1 MLLISNVML
10 GFERRIGIGAC
21 SAHPLLFL
29 HCLLLSPCGKSVASS
44 ISNRPRHVPSA
55 ETGSLRSRPAV
66 GNPNP
71 GSTVGAAA
79 PPPSPGKGKASS
91 GSHMPSSPD
100 HPTDMFEVLSRGP
113 YYVFGQPLI
122 LKIMPEFFDFATSEM
137 VRMPVWVR
145 FPNLPL
151 QCWSPLCLSK
161 LASVIGKPVH
171 SDTSTN
177 SMTRLSYARVLIE
190 IDLLA
195 DLPTSIN
202 IILPN
207 GDSLS
212 QKVMYESLPRFC
224 KQCRTRGH
232 TTSTCTNK
240 SSHKRNKHSQT
251 APAPSGC
258 SSSSAE
264 TAVVEKQSIREEP
277 QGEPGIDPMFVEAAV
292 AVEERAIGSGRKRAK
307 LVSQSSPPS
316 ANPSAPLKIVH
327 ISEGHSD
334 ATNEPP
340 PRRQYLTKSKAAA
353 TSIFGHSRRPV
364 GMGSHPFKS
373 SYSADSR
380 TQGNTTTAPSS
391 SL

>member
-1 MLLISNVML
+1 MHKDLWKFSLI
-10 GFERRIGIGAC
+10 GFIAGKFPGYSSLSKFVNSSWKC
-21 SAHPLLFL
+21 SVK
-29 HCLLLSPCGKSVASS
+29 LSM
-44 ISNRPRHVPSA
+44 HD
-55 ETGSLRSRPAV
+55 
-66 GNPNP
+66 
-71 GSTVGAAA
+71 
-79 PPPSPGKGKASS
+79 S
-91 GSHMPSSPD
+91 GWLIFTFTSE
-100 HPTDMFEVLSRGP
+100 TDMFEVLSGGP

-264 TAVVEKQSIREEP
+264 TAVVEKQSIRKEP
-277 QGEPGIDPMFVEAAV
+277 QGEPGIDPMFAEAAV

-380 TQGNTTTAPSS
+380 TQGSTTTAPSS

>member
-100 HPTDMFEVLSRGP
+100 HPT
-113 YYVFGQPLI
+113 
-122 LKIMPEFFDFATSEM
+122 
-137 VRMPVWVR
+137 VWVR